1 MERHIY
7 PTSKIKV
14 GAVLYGAMGYEWEGR
29 IILDVNEWVVRS
41 IQKKRGSQ
49 TRYGRAL
56 SQAFR
61 NDDVYVNIT
70 EKVKDITWG
79 KRSKKNGDYGW
90 LSSISQQHRQNFKVG
105 ERLPYGIYTTK
116 LAALKHALKSEQ
128 ESVKWY
134 EDELSKGVDD
144 ADVSIYQEE
153 LEEAKRIVKVIK
165 ARITKEKNKI
175 NAK

>member
-1 MERHIY
+1 M
-7 PTSKIKV
+7 
-14 GAVLYGAMGYEWEGR
+14 
-29 IILDVNEWVVRS
+29 
-41 IQKKRGSQ
+41 
-49 TRYGRAL
+49 
-56 SQAFR
+56 
-61 NDDVYVNIT
+61 
-70 EKVKDITWG
+70 
-79 KRSKKNGDYGW
+79 
-90 LSSISQQHRQNFKVG
+90 G